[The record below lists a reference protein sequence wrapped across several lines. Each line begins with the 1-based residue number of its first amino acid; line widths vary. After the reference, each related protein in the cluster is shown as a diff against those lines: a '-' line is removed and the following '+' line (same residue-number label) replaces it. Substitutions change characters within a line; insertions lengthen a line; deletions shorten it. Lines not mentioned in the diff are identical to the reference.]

1 MSLRLYRETGPT
13 GWKSLFD
20 RRTGIGYASIGS
32 RRCRHVNK
40 RLLLGMGLIAVLTP
54 LPGFTQAA
62 AESALIN
69 SLSSSSTIKA
79 GSALNHALNQGSAQ
93 LGARIQEQTSGPM
106 RIGVQKSTPWPQG
119 RNQIRQSQVWQ
130 GQVRQGQ
137 VRQNQKRG
145 NLSLFSGST
154 PSAGTIFI
162 HGGEVA
168 CAPASTIGPS
178 SPAKTNSGSAATDCH
193 GKGSTSNSGNQDQYR
208 SFVTLSPSKQK

>member
-119 RNQIRQSQVWQ
+119 RNQIRQSQV
-130 GQVRQGQ
+130 RPS
-137 VRQNQKRG
+137 QKRG
-145 NLSLFSGST
+145 NLSLSSGST

>member
-40 RLLLGMGLIAVLTP
+40 RILLGIGLIAVLTP
-54 LPGFTQAA
+54 LPAFTQAA

-93 LGARIQEQTSGPM
+93 LGARIQERTSGPM

-119 RNQIRQSQVWQ
+119 RNQIRQSQV
-130 GQVRQGQ
+130 RPS
-137 VRQNQKRG
+137 QKRG
-145 NLSLFSGST
+145 NLSLSSGST

-178 SPAKTNSGSAATDCH
+178 SPAKPNSGSAATDCH

>member
-13 GWKSLFD
+13 AWKSLFD

-40 RLLLGMGLIAVLTP
+40 RVLLGIALIAVLTA
-54 LPGFTQAA
+54 LPAFTQAA

-93 LGARIQEQTSGPM
+93 LGARIQERTSGPM
-106 RIGVQKSTPWPQG
+106 RIGVQPTTPWPQR
-119 RNQIRQSQVWQ
+119 RNPVGQSQV
-130 GQVRQGQ
+130 RQTQ
-137 VRQNQKRG
+137 TKG
-145 NLSLFSGST
+145 NLSLSSGST
-154 PSAGTIFI
+154 PRAGTIFI

-168 CAPASTIGPS
+168 CAPASTIGAS
-178 SPAKTNSGSAATDCH
+178 SPAKTNSGSATTDCR
-193 GKGSTSNSGNQDQYR
+193 GKGTTSNSGNQDQYR
-208 SFVTLSPSKQK
+208 SFVTLSPPKQK

>member
-54 LPGFTQAA
+54 LPAFTQAA

-119 RNQIRQSQVWQ
+119 RNQIRQSQV
-130 GQVRQGQ
+130 RPS
-137 VRQNQKRG
+137 QKRG
-145 NLSLFSGST
+145 NLSLSSGST